1 MKRLI
6 LSFVLGTF
14 LATGAFSQGL
24 SFGVKG
30 GLNISNVKASGGGLS
45 LDTKALVGFHLGG
58 YLTAMLTENLG
69 IQPELLYS
77 TQGDVY
83 DVLGSSFTTH
93 LNYITIPV
101 LLRYNINDMISF
113 HAGPQLGLLT
123 SANVVSGNTTT
134 DVKDQT
140 NGTDFSLAF
149 GGTIDL
155 PMKINLTA
163 RYCLGLSDI
172 DKNSNSTTKTT
183 NFQFSVG
190 YKIFGANK

>member
-1 MKRLI
+1 M
-6 LSFVLGTF
+6 
-14 LATGAFSQGL
+14 GAFAQGV
-24 SFGVKG
+24 SFGLKG
-30 GLNISNVKASGGGLS
+30 GLNISNVDASGGGLS
-45 LDTKALVGFHLGG
+45 LDTKTLVGFHLGG
-58 YLTAMLTENLG
+58 YFTAMLTGNLG

-83 DVLGSSFTTH
+83 DILGSSYTTH

-101 LLRYNINDMISF
+101 LLRYNINDMFSF
-113 HAGPQLGLLT
+113 HVGPQLGLLT
-123 SANVVSGNTTT
+123 SANVVSGSTTT

-183 NFQFSVG
+183 NFQLSVG

>member
-1 MKRLI
+1 MKGFI
-6 LSFVLGTF
+6 LSFALVIFLGTGSF
-14 LATGAFSQGL
+14 AQGL

-30 GLNISNVKASGGGLS
+30 GLNISNVDASGGGLS

-58 YLTAMLTENLG
+58 YFTAMLTGNFG
-69 IQPELLYS
+69 IQPEILYS

-83 DVLGSSFTTH
+83 DLLGSSFTTH
-93 LNYITIPV
+93 LNYVIIPV
-101 LLRYNINDMISF
+101 LFRYNINDMFSF

-163 RYCLGLSDI
+163 RYCWGLSDI

>member
-6 LSFVLGTF
+6 LSFVLMTF
-14 LATGAFSQGL
+14 LGMGAFAQGV
-24 SFGVKG
+24 SFGLKG
-30 GLNISNVKASGGGLS
+30 GLNISNVDASGGGLS
-45 LDTKALVGFHLGG
+45 LDTKTLVGFHLGG
-58 YLTAMLTENLG
+58 YFTAMLTGNLG

-83 DVLGSSFTTH
+83 DILGSSYTTH

-101 LLRYNINDMISF
+101 LLRYNINDMFSF

-172 DKNSNSTTKTT
+172 DKNSNSTTKTS
-183 NFQFSVG
+183 NFQLSVG
-190 YKIFGANK
+190 FKLFGVNE